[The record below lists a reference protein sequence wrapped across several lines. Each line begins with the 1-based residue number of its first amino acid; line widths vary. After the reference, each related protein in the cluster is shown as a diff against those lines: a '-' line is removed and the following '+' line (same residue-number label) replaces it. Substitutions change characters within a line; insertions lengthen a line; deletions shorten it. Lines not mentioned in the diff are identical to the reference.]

1 MPKFEVVSEYTPSGD
16 QPEAIEALSSGIEMG
31 LDEQTLLGVTGSGKT
46 EVYLRAI
53 EEVLAAG
60 RNAVVLV
67 PEISLTPQTV
77 ARFRG
82 RFGDAVA
89 VMHSRMS
96 DGERFDQWDFI
107 RSGAAR
113 VVVGARSALF
123 TPLANVGLVVIDE
136 EHEGSYK
143 QDSAPRY
150 HARDVAKFLCTQQN
164 AVLVLGSATPSVE
177 STFQAQRGVYQKL
190 ILRSRYNRQPLP
202 RVVIA
207 DMREEVR
214 AGSAGVIS
222 GPLRRELEENL
233 TRGEQ
238 SILFLNRRG
247 SSRMLLCGECGER
260 PECPRCSVPLTYHS
274 ANGRLMCHY
283 CGHSQPLPERC
294 PDLREH
300 FVGELE
306 DTSWEEVEARRSR
319 RFELE
324 ADREALEGTVYPTRL
339 DPIPEKRKRKWVV
352 SLNYLRYYSVWSLLM
367 MFFML
372 SFMGWVWEV
381 SLHLITDGVLVN
393 RGVMHG
399 PWLPIYGCGSVL
411 MLLFLNRFRR
421 NPALEFILIVVL
433 CGSVEYFTSLVL
445 EIVHGGTRW
454 WDYTGYFLNLH
465 GRICA
470 EGLLVF
476 GIGGMA
482 IVYVLAP
489 FLDGMFRRL
498 PVKAL
503 MAAGLILTGIFAAD
517 QIYSSIHPNEGEG
530 ITSYEAFPA
539 SKEVEPW

>member
-1 MPKFEVVSEYTPSGD
+1 MGILTIG
-16 QPEAIEALSSGIEMG
+16 LSDIFF
-31 LDEQTLLGVTGSGKT
+31 TAPYK
-46 EVYLRAI
+46 
-53 EEVLAAG
+53 
-60 RNAVVLV
+60 
-67 PEISLTPQTV
+67 
-77 ARFRG
+77 
-82 RFGDAVA
+82 VA
-89 VMHSRMS
+89 VM
-96 DGERFDQWDFI
+96 GEYYAELRRLCQEKGLDNGKLLNDRYLFEQA
-107 RSGAAR
+107 GAETLEQAYGD
-113 VVVGARSALF
+113 V
-123 TPLANVGLVVIDE
+123 E
-136 EHEGSYK
+136 EECGKFPQEDLQLNGIH
-143 QDSAPRY
+143 
-150 HARDVAKFLCTQQN
+150 KFL
-164 AVLVLGSATPSVE
+164 AEVFGLSV
-177 STFQAQRGVYQKL
+177 
-190 ILRSRYNRQPLP
+190 RQ
-202 RVVIA
+202 
-207 DMREEVR
+207 
-214 AGSAGVIS
+214 SK
-222 GPLRRELEENL
+222 NL
-233 TRGEQ
+233 
-238 SILFLNRRG
+238 
-247 SSRMLLCGECGER
+247 
-260 PECPRCSVPLTYHS
+260 
-274 ANGRLMCHY
+274 
-283 CGHSQPLPERC
+283 
-294 PDLREH
+294 
-300 FVGELE
+300 
-306 DTSWEEVEARRSR
+306 EEVEARRSR

-339 DPIPEKRKRKWVV
+339 YPIPEKRKRKWVV

-539 SKEVEPW
+539 SGEVEPW